1 MESLL
6 AGYFSLT
13 CATVLYFAPHAERL
27 GKKLD
32 GTDKIKGPVRIPSF
46 LTLIPTF
53 SLLQNEPKQIKT
65 FVWAFVLVSGLV
77 HGHKGLMINLKDHTT
92 IVSWFM
98 PKIPQPTKDAWVDVT
113 TVELIVGATRISADC
128 SGADLG

>member
-65 FVWAFVLVSGLV
+65 FV
-77 HGHKGLMINLKDHTT
+77 
-92 IVSWFM
+92 
-98 PKIPQPTKDAWVDVT
+98 
-113 TVELIVGATRISADC
+113 
-128 SGADLG
+128 